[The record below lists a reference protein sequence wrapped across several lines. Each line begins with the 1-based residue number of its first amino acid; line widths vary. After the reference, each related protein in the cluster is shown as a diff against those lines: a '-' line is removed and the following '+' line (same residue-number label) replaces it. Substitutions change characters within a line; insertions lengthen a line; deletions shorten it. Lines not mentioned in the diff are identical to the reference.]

1 MANIFHHFPI
11 NVPIEKVFNGI
22 SAPQGLDKWWTKS
35 SLGKPERGEIY
46 ELFFGPEYNWSALVT
61 TCVPN
66 KEFELTITKSDK
78 DWMNT
83 KVGFTL
89 LDKNGTTE
97 IHFRHTGWKE
107 DNEHYRISCYCWA
120 MYLRILK
127 RYLEFG
133 EEVPYENR
141 LDV

>member
-1 MANIFHHFPI
+1 MADIFHYFPI

-22 SAPQGLDKWWTKS
+22 STPQGLDKWWTKS
-35 SLGKPERGEIY
+35 SLGKPEREEIY
-46 ELFFGPEYNWSALVT
+46 ELFFGPEYNWSAVVT
-61 TCVPN
+61 MCVPN

-89 LDKNGTTE
+89 IDKIGTTE
-97 IHFRHTGWKE
+97 IHFSHTGWKE
-107 DNEHYRISCYCWA
+107 DHEHYRISCYCWA

-133 EEVPYENR
+133 EEVPYEQR